1 MAQLK
6 IRYLLIIVP
15 LAFSMGQAK
24 AQDSSLVS
32 QSLVEKTVIAPNGA
46 VTVEGVLA
54 VNQLMGGD
62 KKVAHEITN
71 GVYHIRGWGIAHTIA
86 IDAPEGWIIVDTGD
100 STKTASEMRQR
111 LEKKVGKKIK
121 GLFPKSSG

>member
-6 IRYLLIIVP
+6 IRYLPIIVP

-32 QSLVEKTVIAPNGA
+32 QSLVENTVIAPNGA
-46 VTVEGVLA
+46 VTVEGALA

-86 IDAPEGWIIVDTGD
+86 IDAPALRVLGSG
-100 STKTASEMRQR
+100 MHLRQR
-111 LEKKVGKKIK
+111 PKCVIDWSKKSVKK
-121 GLFPKSSG
+121 